1 MDVRDEWGD
10 VTNGANFYLAFL
22 AKICIRV
29 LCPKKL
35 GYCMMAAGLLGKMK
49 RIQNNKVSKRYET
62 AAISD
67 QAVATFIIDVK
78 TLVDCHMP

>member
-1 MDVRDEWGD
+1 
-10 VTNGANFYLAFL
+10 
-22 AKICIRV
+22 
-29 LCPKKL
+29 
-35 GYCMMAAGLLGKMK
+35 MMAAGLLGKMK

-67 QAVATFIIDVK
+67 QAVATFIMDVK